1 LICFTLMTPWTT
13 SYLIFHALVLGLAS
27 QDTCPVECQKPHCVN
42 GAPWNGGK
50 SLAGNVCEHLCSKKF
65 GDTRYCGS
73 GDKYA
78 AGSSLNCTSCKAS
91 VQKPAV
97 AKIEDALRIREA
109 ILEEARDRLINW
121 YHDEDQL
128 T

>member
-1 LICFTLMTPWTT
+1 MTPWTT

-27 QDTCPVECQKPHCVN
+27 QAGNLHGYTHLIASNLASQTHQDTCPVECQKPHCVN

-65 GDTRYCGS
+65 GETRRE
-73 GDKYA
+73 
-78 AGSSLNCTSCKAS
+78 LNISWRDAFFQHKHMADAE
-91 VQKPAV
+91 QK
-97 AKIEDALRIREA
+97 RF
-109 ILEEARDRLINW
+109 
-121 YHDEDQL
+121 